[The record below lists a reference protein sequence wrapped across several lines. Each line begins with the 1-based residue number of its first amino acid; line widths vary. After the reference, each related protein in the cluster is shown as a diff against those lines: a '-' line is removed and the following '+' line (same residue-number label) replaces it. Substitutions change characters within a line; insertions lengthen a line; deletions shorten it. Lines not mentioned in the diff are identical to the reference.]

1 MTEIVAVLRNTISTF
16 MATIK
21 KVYRAHNIVK
31 LFSIFKLLLK
41 IVSAIE
47 SVCEFWQMFFFLY
60 FCHPTCR
67 MADFF
72 YFLHG
77 ILMSNEAL
85 EP

>member
-47 SVCEFWQMFFFLY
+47 IHKC
-60 FCHPTCR
+60 
-67 MADFF
+67 
-72 YFLHG
+72 
-77 ILMSNEAL
+77 
-85 EP
+85 

>member
-1 MTEIVAVLRNTISTF
+1 MTPFQSDSADELRQSPISTF

-47 SVCEFWQMFFFLY
+47 SVCEFWQMFF
-60 FCHPTCR
+60 
-67 MADFF
+67 
-72 YFLHG
+72 
-77 ILMSNEAL
+77 
-85 EP
+85 

>member
-47 SVCEFWQMFFFLY
+47 SVCEFGKCFLEIVLPSY
-60 FCHPTCR
+60 V
-67 MADFF
+67 
-72 YFLHG
+72 
-77 ILMSNEAL
+77 
-85 EP
+85 

>member
-47 SVCEFWQMFFFLY
+47 SVYEFWQMFF
-60 FCHPTCR
+60 
-67 MADFF
+67 
-72 YFLHG
+72 
-77 ILMSNEAL
+77 
-85 EP
+85 